1 ARGAAGA
8 PGGDRAL
15 RERQGLHLARAL
27 RGHPRIGGGAH
38 RLARDPARPGRQNGT
53 AELAAIQRREPKLDR
68 LLQGGVTK
76 MHPRVGKL
84 ETWACVLL
92 TKVCME
98 VEQLLRREL
107 RAKLP
112 LAQQVLL
119 YLDPFAFFKDA
130 SRGTAM
136 VRERNLS
143 YNRGMRWVLVPYL
156 RRWLLIAAG
165 LFIAIAPAEAMA
177 AQASL
182 VIVPAALAVAFCIAA
197 TVAFFIATVYLLLCV
212 SKGT

>member
-1 ARGAAGA
+1 
-8 PGGDRAL
+8 
-15 RERQGLHLARAL
+15 
-27 RGHPRIGGGAH
+27 
-38 RLARDPARPGRQNGT
+38 
-53 AELAAIQRREPKLDR
+53 
-68 LLQGGVTK
+68 
-76 MHPRVGKL
+76 
-84 ETWACVLL
+84 
-92 TKVCME
+92 ME

-112 LAQQVLL
+112 LARQVLL

-165 LFIAIAPAEAMA
+165 LFLTIAPAEAMA

-197 TVAFFIATVYLLLCV
+197 TVAFCIATAYLLLGV